1 MSLISQFDAYFNN
14 IIKQFITK
22 TGNISTPKSIKYS
35 EIIKINSIDE
45 LKEYIIEQE
54 IEAVLRKSHN
64 DQFKWLENKLNMK
77 LRQGLNCWPTFI
89 ESTERRNLFV
99 HCDGCVSNSYIKNCK
114 EFGVSINGI
123 NVGDKLE
130 VTREYFTLVCNC
142 ILEIGIKLAHVIWRK
157 ITPDDRE
164 NADNNLNS
172 IVYDFLSEEDYNLA
186 IIVISEFATN
196 VIKSFHQRK

>member
-1 MSLISQFDAYFNN
+1 MSLISQFDAYFGN
-14 IIKQFITK
+14 IIKTIYYK
-22 TGNISTPKSIKYS
+22 KPEILSTSEKSIKYS

-99 HCDGCVSNSYIKNCK
+99 HCDGCVSS
-114 EFGVSINGI
+114 
-123 NVGDKLE
+123 
-130 VTREYFTLVCNC
+130 
-142 ILEIGIKLAHVIWRK
+142 
-157 ITPDDRE
+157 
-164 NADNNLNS
+164 
-172 IVYDFLSEEDYNLA
+172 
-186 IIVISEFATN
+186 
-196 VIKSFHQRK
+196 